1 LRSPNKVAFSSATD
15 AALLQSEYIALV
27 AEPNLAG
34 VEGDRVLFS
43 CSSSSVTCAGGQVL
57 DATNQETGIQPLSG
71 NADTVFMMSVATW
84 FAIGA
89 VTLIVLSAVVGLLIA
104 AVLGSVSRNISELLE
119 AESSALMPL
128 TRARLPRD
136 KSESLGDMRQ
146 ALS

>member
-1 LRSPNKVAFSSATD
+1 V
-15 AALLQSEYIALV
+15 LLQSEYIALV

-34 VEGDRVLFS
+34 VEGDRGLFS
-43 CSSSSVTCAGGQVL
+43 CSSSS
-57 DATNQETGIQPLSG
+57 ATLRRSDKFWTQRIRTGVQPPSG
-71 NADTVFMMSVATW
+71 NADTVFMMFVGMW

-89 VTLIVLSAVVGLLIA
+89 VLLIVLSAVVGLLIA

-136 KSESLGDMRQ
+136 KSGLLGDMRQ
-146 ALS
+146 AIS